1 MAKLVG
7 PFMSLEARGKLGDAI
22 VAFVWKG
29 RNVLRAWTIPS
40 NPQSTGQK
48 LIRQKFAAMGKN
60 TKVIKEIQSD
70 LLSGSAMYQLIKAV
84 TPAAQIWNAE
94 FAKAALADLKAD
106 SAFTELSD
114 SISDGAW
121 VGSEFA
127 LAAGTLGM
135 TPLTGAPYATEISPK
150 MQLAMGAYAAYKLNL
165 SGKTSLYQSYPSE
178 WTTAQITN
186 FATDYFTD
194 A

>member
-7 PFMSLEARGKLGDAI
+7 PFMSLEARGKLGDAL

-29 RNVLRAWTIPS
+29 RNVLRAWTVPS
-40 NPQSTGQK
+40 NPRSNDQK
-48 LIRQKFAAMGKN
+48 LIRQKFASMGKN
-60 TKVIKEIQSD
+60 TKFIREIQTD

-84 TPAAQIWNAE
+84 TPSAQIWNAY
-94 FAKAALADLKAD
+94 FAKAALDDLKVD

-114 SISDGAW
+114 SISDGIFA
-121 VGSEFA
+121 GTEFA

-135 TPLTGAPYATEISPK
+135 TPITGAPYATEISPK

-186 FATDYFTD
+186 FAQDYITD

>member
-40 NPQSTGQK
+40 NPRSADQK
-48 LIRQKFAAMGKN
+48 LIRQKFATMGKN
-60 TKVIKEIQSD
+60 TKVIREIQAD
-70 LLSGSAMYQLIKAV
+70 LPSGSAMYQLIKAV
-84 TPAAQIWNAE
+84 TPAAQIWNAH
-94 FAKAALADLKAD
+94 FAKAALDDLKVD
-106 SAFTELSD
+106 SAYVNFVSE
-114 SISDGAW
+114 ISEGDYA
-121 VGSEFA
+121 SENFI

-135 TPLTGAPYATEISPK
+135 AAITGAPYASEISPQ

-165 SGKTSLYQSYPSE
+165 SGKTSLYQNYPSA
-178 WTTAQITN
+178 WTTEQVAN
-186 FATDYFTD
+186 FATDYFTN

>member
-40 NPQSTGQK
+40 NPQSEGQK

-70 LLSGSAMYQLIKAV
+70 LPAGSEMYQLIKAV

-94 FAKAALADLKAD
+94 FAKAALDDLKVDGNYTVFAAAIAACD
-106 SAFTELSD
+106 FVSEAFS
-114 SISDGAW
+114 
-121 VGSEFA
+121 

-135 TPLTGAPYATEISPK
+135 AAITGAPYASEISPQ

-165 SGKTSLYQSYPSE
+165 SGKCSLYDTAPE
-178 WTTAQITN
+178 TWTTKQVTD
-186 FATDYFTD
+186 FATAYYTD
-194 A
+194 V

>member
-60 TKVIKEIQSD
+60 TKFIREIQTD
-70 LLSGSAMYQLIKAV
+70 LPAGSAMYQLIKAV

-94 FAKAALADLKAD
+94 FAKAALADLKVEA
-106 SAFTELSD
+106 AFTELSD
-114 SISDGAW
+114 SISDGSI

-135 TPLTGAPYATEISPK
+135 TPLTGAPYATEISPR

-165 SGKTSLYQSYPSE
+165 SGKTSLYQSYPSN
-178 WTTAQITN
+178 WTTDQISD
-186 FATDYFTD
+186 FGADYLTD